1 LVGLSIHMVSL
12 TTRQISLISIMS
24 AASIAI
30 AYSKDLVAFIPGV
43 EFMTVLIFVTG
54 YCFGRVIGFPVG
66 VIALTIYMLIPYPFA
81 HPAAWLFTTSPILL
95 VVMALLG
102 GMYGVAG
109 DLLSRRFTPKRELG
123 YALVMGVAGF
133 VLTFIYDIMSS
144 VGFALAYPAFTT
156 IWQSIV
162 YTFIP
167 LYMPY
172 PPIVHTITNSI
183 IFAVVAPSLII
194 AIRNLPD
201 PAVQRNDDD
210 S

>member
-1 LVGLSIHMVSL
+1 MVSL

-30 AYSKDLVAFIPGV
+30 AYSKDLVAFLPGV

-66 VIALTIYMLIPYPFA
+66 VIALTIYMLIPFPFA

-183 IFAVVAPSLII
+183 IFAVVAPALII

>member
-1 LVGLSIHMVSL
+1 MVGLSIHMVSL

>member
-1 LVGLSIHMVSL
+1 MVSL